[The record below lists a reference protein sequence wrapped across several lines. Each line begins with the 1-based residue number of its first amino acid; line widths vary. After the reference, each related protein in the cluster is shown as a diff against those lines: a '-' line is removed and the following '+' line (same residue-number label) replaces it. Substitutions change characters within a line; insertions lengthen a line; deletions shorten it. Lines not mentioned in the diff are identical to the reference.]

1 MPECSKLRLLCKLS
15 GIARRMRLALLE
27 EVSDM
32 VEPFW
37 KTVPFDEMTNA
48 QWESLCDGCGKCCLV
63 KLQDADTEE
72 IFFTDVVCHL
82 LDVETRKCT
91 QYAKRRAL
99 VPTCVKLT
107 PENLDEL
114 FYAAQLRLSTAG

>member
-1 MPECSKLRLLCKLS
+1 
-15 GIARRMRLALLE
+15 MRLALLG

-37 KTVPFDEMTNA
+37 KTVPLDEMTNA

-72 IFFTDVVCHL
+72 IFFTDVVNESFL
-82 LDVETRKCT
+82 I
-91 QYAKRRAL
+91 
-99 VPTCVKLT
+99 
-107 PENLDEL
+107 L
-114 FYAAQLRLSTAG
+114 FLNE